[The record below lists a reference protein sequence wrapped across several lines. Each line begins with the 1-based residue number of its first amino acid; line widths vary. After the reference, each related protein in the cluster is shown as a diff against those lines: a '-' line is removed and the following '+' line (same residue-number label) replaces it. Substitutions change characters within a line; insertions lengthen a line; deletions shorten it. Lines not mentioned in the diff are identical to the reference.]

1 MPRRNKITV
10 VGAGNVGATMA
21 HWAVQQ
27 HLGDVV
33 LVDIKEGMPQG
44 KALDLAEASP
54 VMGFDCTL
62 TGTNGYEETAGSDVV
77 VVSRKQDLCDQVAR
91 EVAESTGRRAL
102 PIACH
107 LGEWDA
113 LPALVDR
120 VYEGLGR
127 IDVLVNNAGIN
138 PAMTPI
144 TEISEAY
151 FDKLCNVN
159 LKGPI
164 RLAALCAPR
173 MAEAGSGS
181 IINVSTLGAYSAG
194 PGVGTY
200 TGLKA
205 GLLNFT
211 KTMAAEWASMGV
223 RVNAISPGPF
233 LTEMMKGTA
242 KYDDG
247 FIDRSAEATLMK
259 RVADPDEIVGLT
271 LFLASDAS
279 SYVTGEDYAIGGGM
293 RSN

>member
-1 MPRRNKITV
+1 MSDLFDLSGRVTLV
-10 VGAGNVGATMA
+10 TGATKGLGRAM
-21 HWAVQQ
+21 VQ
-27 HLGDVV
+27 G
-33 LVDIKEGMPQG
+33 
-44 KALDLAEASP
+44 LAE
-54 VMGFDCTL
+54 
-62 TGTNGYEETAGSDVV
+62 AGSDVV
-77 VVSRKQDLCDQVAR
+77 VVSRKQELCDAVAS
-91 EVAESTGRRAL
+91 EVEASTGRRAL
-102 PIACH
+102 AVACH
-107 LGEWDA
+107 VGEWDA

-120 VYEGLGR
+120 VYDEFGR
-127 IDVLVNNAGIN
+127 LDVLVNNAGIN

-144 TEISEAY
+144 TAISEAY
-151 FDKLCNVN
+151 FDKLSAVN

-173 MAEAGSGS
+173 MGEHGGGS
-181 IINVSTLGAYSAG
+181 IINVSTLGAYAAG

-205 GLLNFT
+205 ALLNFT
-211 KTMAAEWASMGV
+211 KTMAAEWVTLGV

-242 KYDDG
+242 KTDAG

-259 RVADPDEIVGLT
+259 RVAAPEEIVGLT

-279 SYVTGEDYAIGGGM
+279 SYVTGEDYAIAGGM

>member
-1 MPRRNKITV
+1 MSDLFDLSGRVTLV
-10 VGAGNVGATMA
+10 TGATKGLGRAM
-21 HWAVQQ
+21 VQ
-27 HLGDVV
+27 G
-33 LVDIKEGMPQG
+33 
-44 KALDLAEASP
+44 LAE
-54 VMGFDCTL
+54 
-62 TGTNGYEETAGSDVV
+62 AGSDVV
-77 VVSRKQDLCDQVAR
+77 VVSRKQDLCDQVAK
-91 EVAESTGRRAL
+91 EVENSTGRRAL

-113 LPALVDR
+113 LPSLVDR
-120 VYEGLGR
+120 VYDAFGQC
-127 IDVLVNNAGIN
+127 DVLVNNAGIN

-144 TEISEAY
+144 TDMSEAY

-173 MAEAGSGS
+173 MGEAGGGS
-181 IINVSTLGAYSAG
+181 IINVSTLGAYAAG

-205 GLLNFT
+205 ALLNFT
-211 KTMAAEWASMGV
+211 KTMAAEWVSLGV

-242 KYDDG
+242 KYDAG

-259 RVADPDEIVGLT
+259 RVADPNEIIGLT

-279 SYVTGEDYAIGGGM
+279 SYVTGEDYAIAGGM